1 LFLAMLAT
9 PTFTPALQAGTISDV
24 SGQTTVLVKTG
35 ESLAFDI
42 FIGSFGKNSLALG
55 LPAYPTEITFA
66 LISLPLTRTGSFS
79 AWLQSGDDSV
89 TVDFNGPLTF
99 HDGTFAGAKYQGVDS
114 TLQGYLTLTPELSQD
129 LFDNSG
135 GPDIEIG
142 LDPYNLRQSLFISLA
157 EGPLSQGGI
166 VGSAN
171 LEEAAQVKP
180 GASRNGFK
188 LASVSIPGAPLAPV
202 VTPEPGSARLFLAGG
217 TLLCGLSAVISR
229 ISKRRS

>member
-1 LFLAMLAT
+1 
-9 PTFTPALQAGTISDV
+9 
-24 SGQTTVLVKTG
+24 VLVKTG

-55 LPAYPTEITFA
+55 LPTYPTEITFA

-135 GPDIEIG
+135 GPAVLHLRNDGPDIEIG
-142 LDPYNLRQSLFISLA
+142 LDPYILRQSLFISLA

-202 VTPEPGSARLFLAGG
+202 VTPEPGTARLFLAGG

-229 ISKRRS
+229 ISKCRK